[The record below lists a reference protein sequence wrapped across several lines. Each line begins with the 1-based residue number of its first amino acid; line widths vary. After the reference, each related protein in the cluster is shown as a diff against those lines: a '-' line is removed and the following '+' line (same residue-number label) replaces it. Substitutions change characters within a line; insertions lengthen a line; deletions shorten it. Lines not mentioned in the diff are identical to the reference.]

1 LGNLDPKFGRVGE
14 SDPEVIA
21 AVLAM
26 LRVVE
31 YPVLYRIVWMMV

>member
-14 SDPEVIA
+14 SGPEVVA

-26 LRVVE
+26 QRVVE
-31 YPVLYRIVWMMV
+31 YPVHCRIVWMMV